1 MKKNQKH
8 EHFVSKEENKT
19 IELKK
24 KKKNHSYNVISENKI
39 KKGFTELVFLLQNN
53 TGKYLTH
60 TSTKV
65 T

>member
-1 MKKNQKH
+1 MKKTQKH

-39 KKGFTELVFLLQNN
+39 KKGVHRTRVPA
-53 TGKYLTH
+53 
-60 TSTKV
+60 TKQYR
-65 T
+65 